1 MSGLAGQVVG
11 GDVEHFGIV
20 VLLVGAGVLVALVA
34 GRLAGLIRVPT
45 PALFL
50 VGAALASDVFPT
62 LGELP
67 GRVDERIVT
76 VALVVILL
84 HGGMGIGWQRL
95 RPAIGAVLWIGVAG
109 TLVTAAGVAVLAHL
123 VFSFGWTTALLLGTA
138 LAPTD
143 PAVVFSVL
151 GGREVEGRTGTILE
165 GESGAN
171 DPVGIALLVAVAGAT
186 GGGLA
191 AVGAGA
197 GQFALQMVLGLAIG
211 VGGGAGLRWVVVHVP
226 TPDPALDPLR
236 ALAGAAVI
244 YGAATALGGS
254 GFLAVFIAGILLG
267 DAGGSSKHEVER
279 FTSALA
285 STGEVVAF
293 VILGFTVSVR
303 TLVASPDL
311 WVGLAL
317 AGMLVLLVR
326 PVLVGALLTPI
337 RLRAGERL
345 FLLWAGLKGAV
356 PVLLGLL
363 LVEAHVADS
372 ERVYRIVFVV
382 VLVSVVVQGGTVPL
396 AAKLLRVPMRDSPS
410 TSGSTS

>member
-1 MSGLAGQVVG
+1 MLVSGVTGQVVG
-11 GDVEHFGIV
+11 GDVEHFGTV
-20 VLLVGAGVLVALVA
+20 VLLVGAGLLLALVA

-50 VGAALASDVFPT
+50 VGAAIASDVFPT

-84 HGGMGIGWQRL
+84 HGGMGIGWGRL

-123 VFSFGWTTALLLGTA
+123 VFSFGWTAALLLGTA

-151 GGREVEGRTGTILE
+151 GGREIEGRTGTILE

-197 GQFALQMVLGLAIG
+197 GQFALQMIVGLAVG
-211 VGGGAGLRWVVVHVP
+211 VGGGAALRWVVVHVP
-226 TPDPALDPLR
+226 IPDPALDPLR

-254 GFLAVFIAGILLG
+254 GFLAVFVAGILLG
-267 DAGGSSKHEVER
+267 DADGDSKHEVER

-303 TLVASPDL
+303 TILTSPDL

-317 AGMLVLLVR
+317 AGMLVLVVR
-326 PVLVGALLTPI
+326 PVLVGALLIPI
-337 RLRAGERL
+337 RLRAGERF
-345 FLLWAGLKGAV
+345 FLAWAGLKGAV

-363 LVEAHVADS
+363 LLEAHVADS
-372 ERVYRIVFVV
+372 DRIYRIVFVV

-396 AAKLLRVPMRDSPS
+396 AAKLLKVPMRDSPS
-410 TSGSTS
+410 TPGR